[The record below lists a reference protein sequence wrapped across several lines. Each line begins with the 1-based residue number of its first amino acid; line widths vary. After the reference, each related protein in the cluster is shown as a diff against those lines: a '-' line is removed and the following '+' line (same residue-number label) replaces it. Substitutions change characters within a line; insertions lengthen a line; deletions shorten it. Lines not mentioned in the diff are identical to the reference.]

1 MARKTTATA
10 EEPGTPGTSEGAAVS
25 DRATGKTGG
34 TGKRGGLPEDNS
46 LGAFSVDTDAAL
58 AAFAP
63 RERTGRRTVDRVAEG
78 SARAVGDGGV
88 ASPAAPVPVR
98 AVEVPPVVRDGGG
111 TAPTQC
117 TVMVEREVRERFVHY
132 QTLAKAQTGREPTN
146 AVVVRRAF
154 LAAKRRDQWAQ
165 LQERVRSR
173 RQPLSEEDYDPDGL
187 FGDVPARRVERGGVK
202 NSTQQSFRPSEQELR
217 VYDAYAAAHG
227 FANRSD
233 FLDAVLDAFLP
244 VLPGGRRAG
253 R

>member
-1 MARKTTATA
+1 MGRKTTA
-10 EEPGTPGTSEGAAVS
+10 V
-25 DRATGKTGG
+25 
-34 TGKRGGLPEDNS
+34 GKRGGLPEDDS

-63 RERTGRRTVDRVAEG
+63 RERAGGRTVDRTADDTAQASG
-78 SARAVGDGGV
+78 RGGGGGDGGDGRGGGV
-88 ASPAAPVPVR
+88 ASSAVLVPGER
-98 AVEVPPVVRDGGG
+98 AVEVPPVVRDGSGA
-111 TAPTQC
+111 APTQC

-154 LAAKRRDQWAQ
+154 LAAKRQDQWAQ

-202 NSTQQSFRPSEQELR
+202 NSTQQSFRPSAQELR

-244 VLPGGRRAG
+244 ALPGGRRAG